1 MKQNLHLS
9 VLFFILLI
17 SSLKVS
23 ARFIVTKQ
31 GQEEIKLKEMP
42 SQDSLQ
48 EMEDIEPIKELM
60 GMEACDNRD
69 EECLKRRIISEAHLD
84 YIYTQHHKP

>member
-9 VLFFILLI
+9 VVFFFLLI
-17 SSLKVS
+17 SSWKVS

-31 GQEEIKLKEMP
+31 GQEEIKLK
-42 SQDSLQ
+42 DSLQ
-48 EMEDIEPIKELM
+48 EMEDIEQIKELM
-60 GMEACDNRD
+60 GMETCENGD
-69 EECLKRRIISEAHLD
+69 EECFKRRIISEAHLD